1 MSAIYDFANVKI
13 QFVLVLVLVIVSCL
27 FLKNIHHRP
36 ASLSDT
42 LPDSLVTKGS
52 YLHSDKQGEIG
63 ACWISFCCS

>member
-13 QFVLVLVLVIVSCL
+13 QFVLVLVLVIVSCVC
-27 FLKNIHHRP
+27 HRP